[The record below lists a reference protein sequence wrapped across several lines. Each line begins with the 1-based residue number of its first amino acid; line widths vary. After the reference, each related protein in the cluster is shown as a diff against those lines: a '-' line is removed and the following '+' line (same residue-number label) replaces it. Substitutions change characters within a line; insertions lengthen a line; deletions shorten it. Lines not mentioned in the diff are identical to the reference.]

1 MQLSFVEVKIVAT
14 KRQKSERPYD
24 TKNDIKNYVAASLQ
38 LLRMT
43 QAPCV
48 HVLMDGIKKELAL
61 FPYKMVRMERT
72 YFLLPISAHS
82 YD

>member
-14 KRQKSERPYD
+14 KGQKSERPYD
-24 TKNDIKNYVAASLQ
+24 TKNDKKNYVAASLQ

-48 HVLMDGIKKELAL
+48 HVLMDGEKKRISSFSIQDGSHGKNLLLA
-61 FPYKMVRMERT
+61 PN
-72 YFLLPISAHS
+72 
-82 YD
+82 